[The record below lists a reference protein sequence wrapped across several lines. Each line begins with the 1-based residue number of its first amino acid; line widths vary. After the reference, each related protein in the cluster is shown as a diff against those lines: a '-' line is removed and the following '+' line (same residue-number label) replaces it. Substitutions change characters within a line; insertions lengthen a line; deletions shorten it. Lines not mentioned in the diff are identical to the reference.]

1 MSLKALSGW
10 YVLLPLGNTLNIIRG
25 SLKLVPLQLTGDI
38 LKNNGAG
45 MSSYLD
51 AASLRKKLQGWVCQP
66 TTSLH
71 VFENIS
77 MY

>member
-25 SLKLVPLQLTGDI
+25 SLKLVPLQLI

-45 MSSYLD
+45 MSFYLD